1 MSSPAPQQVD
11 SPSNHGP
18 IVGVMTWFLL
28 AATVCAVIARVATKL
43 AISRR
48 FTSDDLLIFA
58 ALVRAQHSVY
68 FPQLLKPFQAL
79 SIGQGVV
86 VTLQIGKGLGKHADT
101 LSGPQLDRF
110 DQFDYASNLLFIVNL
125 CLAKVSVLQM
135 LRTITPVKLH
145 VRMVLGVGLFIL
157 LWSLA
162 SEFVAA
168 FQCSMPRPWQ
178 VTGNRCLDR
187 TAFWNAYGFLNLI
200 TEAALLL
207 LPLIIV
213 WKIQTKLKKKAVIF
227 LCFASRIVV
236 LGAIVGQLVYQN
248 RAASTNDRTFKMWP
262 VVLMAQTVQSL
273 SIITACVPCLKPF
286 LESLESGMLRTD
298 DLRRRGMNGAYG
310 YGSHN
315 LTNLSARSN
324 GKKEKSQI
332 ASNASAGKHYKLP
345 NNISTVVSVSR
356 NEDAERDSDSQKS
369 SARIIKYTRTFSVE

>member
-1 MSSPAPQQVD
+1 MSSPASQQVD

-43 AISRR
+43 AISKR
-48 FTSDDLLIFA
+48 FTSDDFLIFA
-58 ALVRAQHSVY
+58 ALG
-68 FPQLLKPFQAL
+68 L

-86 VTLQIGKGLGKHADT
+86 VTLQIGSGLGKHADT
-101 LSGPQLDRF
+101 LSAPQLDRF
-110 DQFDYASNLLFIVNL
+110 DKFDYASNLLFIVNL
-125 CLAKVSVLQM
+125 CSAKVSVLQM
-135 LRTITPVKLH
+135 LRTITPIKLH
-145 VRMVLGVGLFIL
+145 VRMVLGVGLFTL

-168 FQCSMPRPWQ
+168 FHCSIPEPWQ
-178 VTGNRCLDR
+178 VTGNRCIDR
-187 TAFWNAYGFLNLI
+187 TAFWNAYGVLNLI
-200 TEAALLL
+200 TEAALLG

-213 WKIQTKLKKKAVIF
+213 WKIQTKLKKKVVIF

-236 LGAIVGQLVYQN
+236 LGAIIGQLVYQN
-248 RAASTNDRTFKMWP
+248 RAAGTNDRTFEMWP
-262 VVLMAQTVQSL
+262 VVLTAQTVQSL
-273 SIITACVPCLKPF
+273 SIITACIPCLKPF
-286 LESLESGMLRTD
+286 LESLESGMLRT

-324 GKKEKSQI
+324 GKRERPQV

-345 NNISTVVSVSR
+345 NNISTVVSVNR